1 MAQRIRRVAL
11 IYDATMAYDL
21 RVMGGVAAYLQG
33 STQWSVYIEESALKD
48 QRLPDLEAW
57 EGNGIIANLDH
68 ANVALAVSKSKLPA
82 VGFGSGYG
90 WYAPESKIPYFFTN
104 NEAIAGL
111 GADHLLQKGFR
122 NFAFCGYSRTPI
134 NGWSEE
140 RGIAFQKC
148 VEQRGFTCIT
158 YIDRHRK
165 IHRWAEMQKSLS
177 AWLLALPKPVG
188 LMAANDNRARQVL
201 EACRECGLR
210 VPDEVAVIGVD
221 NDHVLCQLSSP
232 LLSSIEQG
240 ASRVGFEAAAL
251 LDRMMIGKTPL
262 NSRFVIE
269 PEGVVMRLSTN
280 VMPVEDPEVAKA
292 MSFIRQYA
300 CDGINVHDVVAAA
313 AVSRSGLELRFRTI
327 LGRTLH
333 TAIRETQFERV
344 KALITETSLAPK
356 EIAARTGFKSVQ
368 HMSTLF
374 KLAFGAPPA
383 EYRRRVQSTFHLTH
397 STSAL
402 ALKRLQATD
411 LERAGLN
418 MDPAADHK

>member
-1 MAQRIRRVAL
+1 
-11 IYDATMAYDL
+11 
-21 RVMGGVAAYLQG
+21 
-33 STQWSVYIEESALKD
+33 
-48 QRLPDLEAW
+48 
-57 EGNGIIANLDH
+57 
-68 ANVALAVSKSKLPA
+68 
-82 VGFGSGYG
+82 
-90 WYAPESKIPYFFTN
+90 
-104 NEAIAGL
+104 
-111 GADHLLQKGFR
+111 
-122 NFAFCGYSRTPI
+122 
-134 NGWSEE
+134 
-140 RGIAFQKC
+140 
-148 VEQRGFTCIT
+148 
-158 YIDRHRK
+158 
-165 IHRWAEMQKSLS
+165 
-177 AWLLALPKPVG
+177 
-188 LMAANDNRARQVL
+188 
-201 EACRECGLR
+201 
-210 VPDEVAVIGVD
+210 
-221 NDHVLCQLSSP
+221 
-232 LLSSIEQG
+232 
-240 ASRVGFEAAAL
+240 
-251 LDRMMIGKTPL
+251 MIGKTPL

-411 LERAGLN
+411 LERPGLN
-418 MDPAADHK
+418 MDAAADHK